1 MRHRERLGAAALVA
15 ALGAGLLLPGVA
27 VAHGERAAQP
37 PTLARIE
44 LTDMSPRIVTTAS
57 EPILRVSG
65 RVVNIGDR
73 SITKRGVRLQRD
85 EPVRTDQAVATA
97 IRGVPEAPHV
107 TRFRPVQ
114 GDLAPGQSSPF
125 QLDVP
130 VRGGT
135 DLESL
140 QINEPGVYPLLVN
153 LNGKPDYGGTA
164 RLAKLLAVLMVSV
177 DASGN
182 VMVLRTPPGAAQF
195 LASAIDRAALEEV
208 VGSIAGDDTVA
219 VIAREPLTGKG
230 LAEKFAELA
239 DRSSTSDG
247 E

>member
-1 MRHRERLGAAALVA
+1 MRRRDRIGAGALVV

-27 VAHGERAAQP
+27 GGAGVAAAHAGRAAQP
-37 PTLARIE
+37 QTLARIE

-65 RVVNIGDR
+65 RVINIGDR
-73 SITKRGVRLQRD
+73 SITKLGVRLQRD

-97 IRGVPEAPHV
+97 IRGVPEAPQV

-130 VRGGT
+130 LRGGT

-140 QINEPGVYPLLVN
+140 QINQPGVYPLLVN

-164 RLAKLLAVLMVSV
+164 RLASVPLLLPVLGVPP
-177 DASGN
+177 AN
-182 VMVLRTPPGAAQF
+182 PAQPPGAVLSPPPKPTPITVVWP
-195 LASAIDRAALEEV
+195 LAADPARLPTGPGEPIT
-208 VGSIAGDDTVA
+208 IAGEGAGTDPMA
-219 VIAREPLTGKG
+219 GQL
-230 LAEKFAELA
+230 
-239 DRSSTSDG
+239 
-247 E
+247 